1 MTPKAQTQV
10 VQHFC
15 SHNFLF
21 HGKTGC
27 QLVVP
32 RWRLSTVKCY
42 TFYVLSGISVSL
54 TVSHSDSNPFVFT
67 IHASATLVPFSA
79 LSLLGIGL

>member
-1 MTPKAQTQV
+1 M
-10 VQHFC
+10 
-15 SHNFLF
+15 
-21 HGKTGC
+21 
-27 QLVVP
+27 
-32 RWRLSTVKCY
+32 KCY